1 MVKSINRNKYPDIR
15 KRKYP
20 DIRKRKYPLEYYLN
34 NFVYMLNDL
43 VKWSALKLVHKSLKV
58 LRTCYLIITGKKSLI
73 FNLKV
78 QRTFRKSIYNEFKK
92 WSNDSIF
99 KEAYILFLQNEYF
112 KISSV
117 RRDKK
122 INLFI
127 DATKIYNKYGSD
139 KIGVNFENKKKN
151 VTVLTGICDDNKIPL
166 AFEYMDTNLSKT
178 KSGRNKIKH
187 DLNGVQPTLNNI
199 PVTFKKY
206 INVKLIGDKGY
217 VTPKKFNMGDR
228 KIGIIYPKRKNQK
241 KKNTII
247 EKRVLKKRHKIENVF
262 ASIKK
267 YSRINVRKDRKI
279 IHYMSFTYIGLFD
292 YLFKI
297 I

>member
-1 MVKSINRNKYPDIR
+1 M
-15 KRKYP
+15 
-20 DIRKRKYPLEYYLN
+20 
-34 NFVYMLNDL
+34 
-43 VKWSALKLVHKSLKV
+43 
-58 LRTCYLIITGKKSLI
+58 T
-73 FNLKV
+73 
-78 QRTFRKSIYNEFKK
+78 
-92 WSNDSIF
+92 
-99 KEAYILFLQNEYF
+99 
-112 KISSV
+112 
-117 RRDKK
+117 
-122 INLFI
+122 
-127 DATKIYNKYGSD
+127 
-139 KIGVNFENKKKN
+139 
-151 VTVLTGICDDNKIPL
+151 TGICDDNKIPL

-217 VTPKKFNMGDR
+217 ITPKKFNIGDR

-241 KKNTII
+241 KKNTVI
-247 EKRVLKKRHKIENVF
+247 EKRELKKRHKIENVF

>member
-1 MVKSINRNKYPDIR
+1 MKKIFKSYKKYIINIARN
-15 KRKYP
+15 KYP

-43 VKWSALKLVHKSLKV
+43 VKWSTLKLIHP
-58 LRTCYLIITGKKSLI
+58 TCSNYHW
-73 FNLKV
+73 
-78 QRTFRKSIYNEFKK
+78 KSIYNEFKK
-92 WSNDSIF
+92 WSYDSVF

-117 RRDKK
+117 IRDKK

-127 DATKIYNKYGSD
+127 DATKIYNKHGSD
-139 KIGVNFENKKKN
+139 KIGINFENKKKN
-151 VTVLTGICDDNKIPL
+151 VTVIIGICDDNKIPL

-178 KSGRNKIKH
+178 KTSRNTIKH

-199 PVTFKKY
+199 PVKFKKY

-217 VTPKKFNMGDR
+217 ITSKKFNMDNR
-228 KIGIIYPKRKNQK
+228 KIGIICPKRKNQK
-241 KKNTII
+241 KENN
-247 EKRVLKKRHKIENVF
+247 KIENVF

-267 YSRINVRKDRKI
+267 YDRINVRKDRYI
-279 IHYMSFTYIGLFD
+279 TNYMSFLYIGLFD
-292 YLFKI
+292 YLYKI
-297 I
+297 IKE

>member
-1 MVKSINRNKYPDIR
+1 MKKIFKSYKKYIINIARN
-15 KRKYP
+15 KYP

-43 VKWSALKLVHKSLKV
+43 VKWSALKLVHKS
-58 LRTCYLIITGKKSLI
+58 RSDYHW
-73 FNLKV
+73 
-78 QRTFRKSIYNEFKK
+78 KSIYNEFKK
-92 WSNDSIF
+92 WSNDSVF
-99 KEAYILFLQNEYF
+99 KEAYILFLKNEYF

-139 KIGVNFENKKKN
+139 KIGINFENKKKN

-166 AFEYMDTNLSKT
+166 AFEFMDTNLSKT

-199 PVTFKKY
+199 PVIFKKY
-206 INVKLIGDKGY
+206 INIKLIGDKGY
-217 VTPKKFNMGDR
+217 VTPKKFNMGNR